1 MSMIIWPTVS
11 LWGGFMSIGTMNFYV
26 LKNSSFS
33 WKQNTK
39 KKKKRKQGF
48 AEKGVRES
56 VQDNDANVYL
66 AISLSELPQKHTA
79 PPWPW
84 CSDNKLIR
92 TQQMKFSSDIVVHPP
107 AKVPT
112 HSSLSNF
119 CSVHNFPVLFKIP
132 FLSPWIFGELKFKV
146 RKIRYFAYVLILLS
160 HQRVLEKWNHSFIN
174 SLIYLFWIHSIL
186 FSSKESDTV
195 WALGP
200 ASWMFSAVIF
210 PAWVVSS
217 LVWSD

>member
-11 LWGGFMSIGTMNFYV
+11 LWGGFMSINTMNFYV
-26 LKNSSFS
+26 LKNSSIS

-39 KKKKRKQGF
+39 KQKQGF

-66 AISLSELPQKHTA
+66 AISLSELLQKHTS

-84 CSDNKLIR
+84 WSDNELIR

-119 CSVHNFPVLFKIP
+119 SNVRNFPVLFKML

-146 RKIRYFAYVLILLS
+146 RKIQYFAYVLILLS
-160 HQRVLEKWNHSFIN
+160 LSH
-174 SLIYLFWIHSIL
+174 
-186 FSSKESDTV
+186 
-195 WALGP
+195 
-200 ASWMFSAVIF
+200 
-210 PAWVVSS
+210 
-217 LVWSD
+217 